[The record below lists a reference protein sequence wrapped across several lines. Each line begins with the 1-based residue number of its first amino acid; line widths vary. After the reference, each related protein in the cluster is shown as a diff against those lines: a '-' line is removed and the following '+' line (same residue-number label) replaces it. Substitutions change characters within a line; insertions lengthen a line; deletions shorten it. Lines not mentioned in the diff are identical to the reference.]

1 MSLNFKKILPLT
13 LIAIPSI
20 SSALPIDWHGSF
32 GVDSTMVTDFRRI
45 ASKSQSY
52 TSGSL
57 SEHGTQEVGLATGNK
72 DALSFQSYI
81 FKLAPEVI
89 VNDAATFKAE
99 LTTGYASGGFLGDS
113 PSNAKDT
120 SATSSNVQTYYNN
133 NAAGSALNIK
143 KAYIE
148 LNSDTGTYEIGRHSY
163 GWGLGALYSDGKG
176 EWDRFAYSRDGIT
189 AHYKF
194 DSFTVNP
201 FWAQS
206 SNTGLTRA
214 SDAKEFGVS
223 LLYDNPKKEIAFG
236 LYYAKKSDNA
246 YNTFYKSSLEKGNT
260 TTNNSLGSTDVK
272 VTDIYFKKTFGKAAL
287 AVEVPLLS
295 GDLGHVDNATSTSTL
310 SAKAVLV
317 QSSYQVSDAWSF
329 GLDVGDV
336 SGHDGSNGK
345 FGAMYLNPNF
355 QVANLLFKYNMN
367 NVSNTNGSIYDSYIT
382 NTQYFK
388 LKSTYTSEKW
398 VLDFAFL
405 MAKAKEVAKAGSQSY
420 NHTKGKLFDASYAQ
434 SDDLG
439 KEFDFN
445 AKYKW
450 NKEVSVN
457 TALGYLMTGDYFAF
471 TNTGTNNSV
480 KNSLMLQINTI
491 ITF

>member
-45 ASKSQSY
+45 ASKSV
-52 TSGSL
+52 TTTGNA
-57 SEHGTQEVGLATGNK
+57 TQEVGLATGNK

-113 PSNAKDT
+113 PSNSKTD
-120 SATSSNVQTYYNN
+120 ATNGNVETYYNN
-133 NAAGSALNIK
+133 NAAGANLNIK

-148 LNSDTGTYEIGRHSY
+148 LNSDTGTYEIGRHTY

-206 SNTGLTRA
+206 SNPGLTRA

-236 LYYAKKSDNA
+236 LYYSKKSNNSSND
-246 YNTFYKSSLEKGNT
+246 FYKSKIGT
-260 TTNNSLGSTDVK
+260 ATNQLGSTDVK
-272 VTDIYFKKTFGKAAL
+272 VTDIYFKKTFGKASL

-295 GDLGHVDNATSTSTL
+295 GDLGHVDSDTTTSTL

-317 QSSYQVSDAWSF
+317 QSGYQVSDAWSF
-329 GLDVGDV
+329 GLDIGDV

-367 NVSNTNGSIYDSYIT
+367 NVASANSTSSIYDSYIT

-388 LKSTYTSEKW
+388 LKSTFTSEKW
-398 VLDFAFL
+398 VLDFGFL
-405 MAKAKEVAKAGSQSY
+405 MAKAKEVAKNGSQSF
-420 NHTKGKLFDASYAQ
+420 NHTKGKLFTAAATQ